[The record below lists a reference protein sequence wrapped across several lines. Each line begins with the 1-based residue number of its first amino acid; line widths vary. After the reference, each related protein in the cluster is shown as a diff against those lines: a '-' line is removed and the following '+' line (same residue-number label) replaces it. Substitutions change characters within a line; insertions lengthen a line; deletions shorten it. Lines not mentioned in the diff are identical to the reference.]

1 MIFLQILYNE
11 TIFSLDILIMNKKE
25 KIDNKFFDI
34 IAMIMSFT
42 LSFFRSFKLLFTKNN
57 SLKKQNIFFSSLE
70 FIFRTWPKY
79 FWKKPTLY
87 KLFSFPGDLI
97 TYIFRKK

>member
-1 MIFLQILYNE
+1 MQ
-11 TIFSLDILIMNKKE
+11 KKE
-25 KIDNKFFDI
+25 KIDNKIFDI
-34 IAMIMSFT
+34 IALFLSFI

-57 SLKKQNIFFSSLE
+57 FIKKQNILFSSLE